1 MTNSTL
7 RDRAKNR
14 LSFRHSF
21 TCFDDELLLVATA
34 FLIAI
39 SMNGYAAL
47 FFCFFLH
54 VNSAFTYS
62 QKNQSIVIEESLFI
76 KIYTVHNN
84 IDSSA

>member
-1 MTNSTL
+1 
-7 RDRAKNR
+7 
-14 LSFRHSF
+14 
-21 TCFDDELLLVATA
+21 
-34 FLIAI
+34 
-39 SMNGYAAL
+39 MNGYAAL